1 MLILSNLQ
9 NIEIS
14 IKDIFTIISFKHNFY
29 DLLWETKSFKYTI
42 PRYKYII
49 LILYMHTLFIYD
61 IL

>member
-9 NIEIS
+9 NIEIF
-14 IKDIFTIISFKHNFY
+14 IKDIFTVISFKHSFY
-29 DLLWETKSFKYTI
+29 DYFEETKSFKYTI
-42 PRYKYII
+42 ARYKYII